1 MSFFELYLFFFTFFK
16 FFYHFHCHFSKV
28 SSSLYM
34 KDILTGLNL
43 LVMYQKEVFKELMY
57 QFVLG
62 EISPEGKA
70 QLLKMIDDPQYAAD
84 LDYIL
89 RENYESLE
97 ITNESPESTQHFIQ
111 SLREKV
117 NTNDEI
123 EEEAD
128 FSLFNWKRLLVAAS
142 VVAVLGLGYF
152 KFSQKDNSTP
162 FVVANEK
169 NIILPGKTGAIL
181 TLADGSQI
189 VLDSVANGVVANQSN
204 TAVSKK
210 DGELVYTGENNGKAV
225 TNIMTTPRGR
235 QYKLELSDGTKVWLN
250 ASSSITF
257 PTSFATN
264 ERKVSI
270 KGEVY
275 FEVAKDKSRPF
286 TVNVRDV
293 EVKVLGTHFN
303 INSYDDENEINTT
316 LLEGSVLVGKKDKK
330 VLLKPG
336 QQAEIKNT
344 GALAVKEIDNFDA
357 VMAWKKGMFYFNN
370 ASLETVLRQL
380 SRWYDVDIIFEKGVV
395 SRNFE
400 GEINRDLELSQVLKI
415 LEGNNIHFK
424 IEGKILRVMP

>member
-1 MSFFELYLFFFTFFK
+1 
-16 FFYHFHCHFSKV
+16 
-28 SSSLYM
+28 
-34 KDILTGLNL
+34 
-43 LVMYQKEVFKELMY
+43 MYQKEVFKELMY

-70 QLLKMIDDPQYAAD
+70 QLLGMIDDPQYAAD

-89 RENYESLE
+89 RENYESIE
-97 ITNESPESTQHFIQ
+97 VSSDSPESTQHFIQ
-111 SLREKV
+111 SLRDKINV
-117 NTNDEI
+117 NQEI

-128 FSLFNWKRLLVAAS
+128 FTLFNWKKLLIAAS
-142 VVAVLGLGYF
+142 VVLAVGIGYF
-152 KFSQKDNSTP
+152 TYNQSYSSKAL
-162 FVVANEK
+162 ANKE
-169 NIILPGKTGAIL
+169 NTVIMPGRSGAIL
-181 TLADGSQI
+181 TLGDGSQI
-189 VLDSVANGVVANQSN
+189 VLDSVANGVLANQNN

-210 DGELVYTGENNGKAV
+210 DGELVYTGDNNAEAV

-257 PTSFATN
+257 PTSFAVN

-275 FEVAKDKSRPF
+275 FEVAKDKNRPF
-286 TVNVRDV
+286 TVSVKDV

-303 INSYDDENEINTT
+303 INSYDDESEINTT

-344 GALAVKEIDNFDA
+344 GAVAVKQLNNFDE

-380 SRWYDVDIIFEKGVV
+380 SRWYDVDIVFEKGVV
-395 SRNFE
+395 SRTFE
-400 GEINRDLELSQVLKI
+400 GEINRDLELAQVLKI

-424 IEGKILRVMP
+424 IEGKVLRVMP

>member
-1 MSFFELYLFFFTFFK
+1 
-16 FFYHFHCHFSKV
+16 
-28 SSSLYM
+28 
-34 KDILTGLNL
+34 
-43 LVMYQKEVFKELMY
+43 MYQKEVFKELMY

-62 EISPEGKA
+62 EISPEAKA
-70 QLLKMIDDPQYAAD
+70 QLLKMIDDPQYADD

-89 RENYESLE
+89 RENYESIE
-97 ITNESPESTQHFIQ
+97 PISESPESTQHFIQ
-111 SLREKV
+111 SLREKM
-117 NTNDEI
+117 NANKENEI

-128 FSLFNWKRLLVAAS
+128 FTLFNWKRLVVAAS
-142 VVAVLGLGYF
+142 VVVVLGLGYF
-152 KFSQKDNSTP
+152 KFSQKDNNAP
-162 FVVANEK
+162 VVVNNEK
-169 NIILPGKTGAIL
+169 NIIPPGRTGAIL

-189 VLDSVANGVVANQSN
+189 VLDSVANGVLANQSN

-210 DGELVYTGENNGKAV
+210 DGELVYKGENNAKAV

-257 PTSFATN
+257 PTSFAAN

-286 TVNVRDV
+286 TVSVKDV

-303 INSYDDENEINTT
+303 INSYDDESEINAT

-344 GALAVKEIDNFDA
+344 GAVAVKELDNFDE

-380 SRWYDVDIIFEKGVV
+380 SRWYDVDIVFEKGVV

-424 IEGKILRVMP
+424 IEGKVLRVMP